1 MALPARLAT
10 LDGLS
15 DAIRAEYK
23 ADPNGGFVLDVI
35 PKDGYE
41 LSNVTGLKTALETE
55 RTNARTLN
63 ERVRQFGDIDPAVAR
78 EAVAKLDEI
87 KNFDPDKKVSEAIKV
102 REQEIHRQW
111 SGKVTAAETT
121 NKALMAQLN
130 AELVTRAA
138 VQAIS
143 SAKGNVDLLLP
154 HVTSQLQMSQQG
166 DGFVVRVVGRDGRE
180 RVGGPNGEPMT
191 IAQLVETMRSQDAFA
206 PAFAASTSGGA
217 GASSGGKTSGGGTPP
232 RAVKWNDSAAI
243 GANLE
248 DIAAGKVEIL
258 D

>member
-1 MALPARLAT
+1 MALAARLTT
-10 LDGLS
+10 LDGLP

-23 ADPNGGFVLDVI
+23 PDPNGGFILDVT
-35 PKDGYE
+35 PKDGFE

-55 RTNARTLN
+55 RTNVRTAT
-63 ERVRQFGDIDPAVAR
+63 ERLRAFGDIDPNVAR
-78 EAVAKLDEI
+78 EAVSKLDEI
-87 KNFDPDKKVSEAIKV
+87 KNFDPDKKVTEAIKV
-102 REQEIHRQW
+102 REQDIHRQW
-111 SGKVTAAETT
+111 SGKLTEAEKT

-143 SAKGNVDLLLP
+143 GAKGNVDLLLP
-154 HVTSQLQMSQQG
+154 HVTSQLQMTQNG
-166 DGFVVRVVGRDGRE
+166 ENFVVRVVGRDGRE

-191 IAQLVETMRSQDAFA
+191 ISQLVESMRSQDAFA
-206 PAFAASTSGGA
+206 PAFAATNSGG
-217 GASSGGKTSGGGTPP
+217 GATNNNGRASGGGTSPKAI
-232 RAVKWNDSAAI
+232 RWNDSEAI

-248 DIAAGKVEIL
+248 EIAAGKVQIL